1 MRISS
6 LFLLF
11 MLFSYI
17 VAGQQLDVLKKGKC
31 SVIAPTVK
39 TLKTLCK
46 LSEKDFN
53 AIMTEN
59 GYFKDNQFST
69 HNSVAYTNGNIDP
82 IILKCFN
89 TFYYNILNSTI
100 ECMISLD
107 MLYPANAITDL
118 VRSLKPYYMTT
129 TNDGYDVFKDENYV
143 IAIKTDD
150 KFYRI
155 IAQYINQ

>member
-1 MRISS
+1 MKIS
-6 LFLLF
+6 FLL
-11 MLFSYI
+11 LLCLLCSY
-17 VAGQQLDVLKKGKC
+17 VVVGQQLDVLKKDEC
-31 SVIAPTVK
+31 SVIVPTVK

-53 AIMTEN
+53 TIMTDN
-59 GYFKDNQFST
+59 GYFKDDQFST

-82 IILKCFN
+82 FMLKCFN
-89 TFYYNILNSTI
+89 TFYYNILNSSI

-118 VRSLKPYYMTT
+118 VSSLKPYYVTT

-155 IAQYINQ
+155 IAQYKNQ